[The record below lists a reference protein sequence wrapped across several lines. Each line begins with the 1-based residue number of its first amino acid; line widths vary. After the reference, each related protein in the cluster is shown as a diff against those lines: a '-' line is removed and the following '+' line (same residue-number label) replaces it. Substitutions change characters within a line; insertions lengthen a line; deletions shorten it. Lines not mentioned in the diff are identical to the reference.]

1 MDIVICNR
9 REVEKTI
16 RQVKA
21 THVISLLDPDV
32 FAFVPDEINISRTFI
47 PIIHNIQK
55 IRIVMKDEIDPNI
68 SHSPKIEQ
76 IESILD
82 WAKDLVN
89 NEIIIVHC
97 EAGISRSPAMA
108 LGLLVQRLLR
118 TSNYRPYEIDFAIDR
133 LLQIRP
139 HCFPN
144 ELIIRHCDKLLEC
157 KGELINKVNSRIWS
171 KIPIIGQFNA

>member
-9 REVEKTI
+9 REVERTI

-21 THVISLLDPDV
+21 SHVISLLDPDV
-32 FAFVPDEINISRTFI
+32 FAFVPNEINLSRTFM
-47 PIIHNIQK
+47 PIIHNVQK

-68 SHSPKIEQ
+68 SFAPKIEQ

-82 WAKDLVN
+82 WAKNLVN

-108 LGLLVQRLLR
+108 LGLLVQRFGR
-118 TSNYRPYEIDFAIDR
+118 SEIDFAITR

-139 HCFPN
+139 NCFPN
-144 ELIIRHCDKLLEC
+144 ELIIRHCDELLEC
-157 KGELINKVNSRIWS
+157 NGELINKVNSRIWS
-171 KIPIIGQFNA
+171 HIPIIGQFNAG